1 MEIRISTSGIQ
12 NAEEETGAKLME
24 RFIDEETKT
33 IWYYS
38 ESGFPTYMA
47 ISNYREQNPSYEHCI
62 ASKKTWEELTKNQKK
77 YGLGNPKN
85 NLGKK

>member
-1 MEIRISTSGIQ
+1 
-12 NAEEETGAKLME
+12 ME

-62 ASKKTWEELTKNQKK
+62 ASKKTWEELTKNKKK

-85 NLGKK
+85 NLGKR